1 VYAPY
6 GENWNQP
13 IPASL
18 PSSKRPLKPIYFN
31 FRLIQL
37 QSLVVILMPLLASA
51 AIPMM
56 LTLMVPMAS
65 RTPTV
70 LVRNSL
76 TWHATAAY
84 KQALPTSNTT
94 VTKHSMTS
102 RMIMPLTA

>member
-1 VYAPY
+1 M
-6 GENWNQP
+6 
-13 IPASL
+13 
-18 PSSKRPLKPIYFN
+18 KPLKPIYFN
-31 FRLIQL
+31 FHLIQL